1 MVEQL
6 GRVVK
11 PEAHGTHHLQAVKPG
26 CRDPA
31 AVAGLGH
38 PPVRNHHTKDQRDM
52 DLGSSHQAFGG
63 SVDTTVLVLP
73 RQRSMMST

>member
-1 MVEQL
+1 MVLTMVGQL

-31 AVAGLGH
+31 ALAGLG
-38 PPVRNHHTKDQRDM
+38 PSSTHTKDQRN
-52 DLGSSHQAFGG
+52 
-63 SVDTTVLVLP
+63 V
-73 RQRSMMST
+73 